1 MVALIDTIETDEDRV
16 FMENLYLKFHPMMV
30 YTVRRYCPDPHDVED
45 IISIVSI
52 ALIRHL
58 DKLKTI
64 PDNGMPYY
72 IFQTV
77 KNTTLNQCLKMGRYN
92 QHFLLYGDIANRAR
106 DDDDFTYRFLMQ
118 DQLKTVLDTLRSLP
132 LKEHLALRMRLIEKK
147 SEAEI
152 AEAAELSVTS
162 VRKYIERARKHL
174 RELIRKKEAEDD
186 HE

>member
-1 MVALIDTIETDEDRV
+1 MVSLIDSIETDEDRA

-30 YTVRRYCPDPHDVED
+30 YTVRRYCQDPHDVED
-45 IISIVSI
+45 IISVVSI

-58 DKLKTI
+58 DRLKTI
-64 PDNGMPYY
+64 PSNGLPYY

-92 QHFLLYGDIANRAR
+92 QHFLLYGDIANRVK
-106 DDDDFTYRFLMQ
+106 DEDDFTYRFLMQ
-118 DQLKTVLDTLRSLP
+118 DQLQTVLDTLRKLP
-132 LKEHLALRMRLIEKK
+132 VKEHLALRMRLIEKK
-147 SEAEI
+147 SEEEI

-174 RELIRKKEAEDD
+174 RELIKKEEEEEDD
-186 HE
+186 D